1 MKKPET
7 KSADNA
13 EKDAVKQEQI
23 ADQVTEQTAEE
34 GRLPE
39 TMAIANPDPATS
51 VDSASGAIVE
61 DEIKAAILLDHP
73 SVDSNPRAGTSA
85 IQNGGDFNDARWR
98 HPSDPHFTGQ
108 GLDMSVYG
116 KDDAAKTGDA

>member
-39 TMAIANPDPATS
+39 TMAIANPDPATW
-51 VDSASGAIVE
+51 
-61 DEIKAAILLDHP
+61 
-73 SVDSNPRAGTSA
+73 
-85 IQNGGDFNDARWR
+85 ARLRLW
-98 HPSDPHFTGQ
+98 SDRRG
-108 GLDMSVYG
+108 
-116 KDDAAKTGDA
+116 